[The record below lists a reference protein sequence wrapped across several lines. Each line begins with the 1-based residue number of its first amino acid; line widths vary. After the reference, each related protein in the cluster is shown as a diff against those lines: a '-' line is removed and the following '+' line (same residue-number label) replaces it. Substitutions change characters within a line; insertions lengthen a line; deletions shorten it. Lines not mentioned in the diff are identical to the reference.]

1 MRKVVCNFS
10 LFDMEQTVYV
20 YTSENGNE
28 SYEPIGKCTLESLG
42 KIVTEV
48 CFANN
53 IGNVHLYGHEKYVD
67 GILHDIDFHSGCSA
81 YSNGMI
87 KVEVN

>member
-10 LFDMEQTVYV
+10 LFDMEQTVYIH
-20 YTSENGNE
+20 TEENGAE
-28 SYEPIGKCTLESLG
+28 SYQQIGKCSLEDLG
-42 KIVTEV
+42 KIVTNV
-48 CFANN
+48 CFSEN
-53 IGNVHLYGHEKYVD
+53 IDTVHLYGHNKYIE
-67 GILHDIDFHSGCSA
+67 GILQDIDFHSGCSA

>member
-1 MRKVVCNFS
+1 MKKVICNFS
-10 LFDMEQTVYV
+10 LFDMEQTVYIHN
-20 YTSENGNE
+20 TEDGAE
-28 SYEPIGKCTLESLG
+28 SYEPVGKCKLEDLG
-42 KIVTEV
+42 KIMTEV

-53 IGNVHLYGHEKYVD
+53 IGNIHLYGHDKYVE
-67 GILHDIDFHSGCSA
+67 GILQDIDFHSGCSA

>member
-1 MRKVVCNFS
+1 MKQVICNFS
-10 LFDMEQTVYV
+10 LFDMEQTVYIYV
-20 YTSENGNE
+20 EENGVKR
-28 SYEPIGKCTLESLG
+28 YDPIGTTKLKNLG
-42 KIVTEV
+42 HMLTEV

-53 IGNVHLYGHEKYVD
+53 IDHIHLYGHDKYVE
-67 GILHDIDFHSGCSA
+67 GILQDIDFYSGCSA